1 MSAMMTRKK
10 MRGGEKKKPTLLTN
24 NITSRQLIE
33 IKMMTSRLHYWILFL
48 SCWSFCL
55 LDTANAFATVSPRGL
70 TIARGRDSVKCS
82 LVNEEDV
89 LEAVEHT
96 EALWVQALEARKAA
110 NAVSDR
116 AEDEAE
122 AAAESA
128 KEADMQLRNR
138 TQPISLEQLAQ
149 ADAAAKSNMD
159 AGSLVGKALDASD
172 EADRLERLAEEALQK
187 SEEILEQH
195 LVDYP
200 DSSLAE

>member
-1 MSAMMTRKK
+1 
-10 MRGGEKKKPTLLTN
+10 
-24 NITSRQLIE
+24 
-33 IKMMTSRLHYWILFL
+33 
-48 SCWSFCL
+48 